1 MRPRMM
7 NSEPLH
13 TAAFQETKAE
23 FWFGSSLISSYL
35 FVPFAPEPVSGSPM
49 IGPDPS
55 FRDSLFSFFFA
66 SATKSSDYL
75 FKWLT

>member
-13 TAAFQETKAE
+13 AAAFQETKAE

-49 IGPDPS
+49 TILLFVIPCS
-55 FRDSLFSFFFA
+55 FSFFFA

>member
-13 TAAFQETKAE
+13 AAAFQETKAE

-55 FRDSLFSFFFA
+55 FRDSLFTFFLLRF
-66 SATKSSDYL
+66 SHKIQRL
-75 FKWLT
+75 FI